1 MSKSKLHRVKQNLNK
16 TKNKLRR
23 VLEDIDRDN
32 EYWREGVTL
41 NSRRV
46 AQGYVGLEKGY
57 IDHRL
62 FSKRR
67 IVTKMRAGFA
77 LASDHSASL
86 NGSRYSSP
94 WAEICYLLGGIHSL
108 ADSLGI
114 KSSSG
119 IVRFESQGWNT
130 QSGASTSNR
139 PNVSIAVDH
148 NMHWKDEYLNA
159 LLSHRP
165 GGGTSLI
172 SYAESAIDMALK
184 MDGVT
189 HRIAFFLTDGQ
200 CSEKQYLESL
210 RLQAKAKGVTLVG
223 IGFGVDGRGL
233 PNGIDGWSAEEISV
247 KMVDRIVEVLRANH

>member
-1 MSKSKLHRVKQNLNK
+1 MSSKLKTVKQNLNK

-23 VLEDIDRDN
+23 VLEDIDRNN

-41 NSRRV
+41 NSRRL
-46 AQGYVGLEKGY
+46 AQGYVGLEKGH

-67 IVTKMRAGFA
+67 IKTKMRAGFA

-86 NGSRYSSP
+86 SGGRYSSY

-119 IVRFESQGWNT
+119 IVRFDSSSWNIPD
-130 QSGASTSNR
+130 GASTSNR

-148 NMHWKDEYLNA
+148 NMHWKDTYLEP

-172 SYAESAIDMALK
+172 SYAESAIDMALS

-200 CSEKQYLESL
+200 CREKQYLESL

-223 IGFGVDGRGL
+223 IGLGLDGQGL
-233 PNGIDGWSAEEISV
+233 PNGIDGYSAEEISV
-247 KMVDRIVEVLRANH
+247 KMVDRIVEVLRAND

>member
-1 MSKSKLHRVKQNLNK
+1 MSKLHTVKQNLNK

-32 EYWREGVTL
+32 EYWREGVTI
-41 NSRRV
+41 NRRRL
-46 AQGYVGLEKGY
+46 APGYVGLEKGY
-57 IDHRL
+57 IDRRL

-86 NGSRYSSP
+86 SGGRYSSY
-94 WAEICYLLGGIHSL
+94 WAEICYLLGGMHSL

-119 IVRFESQGWNT
+119 IVRFDSSGWG
-130 QSGASTSNR
+130 SSEGASTRNR

-148 NMHWKDEYLNA
+148 NMHWKDAYLEP
-159 LLSHRP
+159 LLSYQPR
-165 GGGTSLI
+165 GGTSLI
-172 SYAESAIDMALK
+172 SYAESAIDMALN
-184 MDGVT
+184 MDDVT
-189 HRIAFFLTDGQ
+189 HRIAFFLTDGE
-200 CSEKQYLESL
+200 CGEKVYLESL

-223 IGFGVDGRGL
+223 IGLGVQGQGL
-233 PNGIDGWSAEEISV
+233 PNGIDGYSAEEISV
-247 KMVDRIVEVLRANH
+247 KMVDRIVEVLRAND